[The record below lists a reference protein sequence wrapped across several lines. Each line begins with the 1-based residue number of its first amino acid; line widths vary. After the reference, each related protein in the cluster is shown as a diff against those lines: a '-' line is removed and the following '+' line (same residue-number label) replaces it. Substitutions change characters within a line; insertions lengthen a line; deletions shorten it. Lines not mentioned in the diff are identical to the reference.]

1 MEADKRRDHRGVV
14 NFRYDREERLR
25 RVTNERL
32 QSYEFALDA
41 VGNVTAE
48 KGFDGAV
55 RRYLRDRD
63 GRIVRETLPSGTERE
78 YGYDA
83 CSRVTRVSYPTAG
96 DPDQTYAYGLSG
108 RLVQASR
115 GESTV
120 EFAYNSLGLPVRE
133 TADGNTILR
142 TYDHTGRILTLDSTA
157 GASLRYTRN
166 GYGELEGF
174 TATGGNEA
182 DGAARGNRHTAT
194 TRWASRWSASFREAS
209 SARSPMMT

>member
-1 MEADKRRDHRGVV
+1 M
-14 NFRYDREERLR
+14 
-25 RVTNERL
+25 
-32 QSYEFALDA
+32 
-41 VGNVTAE
+41 GNVTAE

-55 RRYLRDRD
+55 RHYLRDRG
-63 GRIVRETLPSGTERE
+63 GRVVRETLPSGTERE

-120 EFAYNSLGLPVRE
+120 EFAYNSLGLPTRE

-157 GASLRYTRN
+157 GGLAALHPQRLR
-166 GYGELEGF
+166 
-174 TATGGNEA
+174 
-182 DGAARGNRHTAT
+182 GA
-194 TRWASRWSASFREAS
+194 
-209 SARSPMMT
+209 